1 MKKNDR
7 LIWSS
12 EPNIEAIC
20 KHFEIDFTSLSESEK
35 ECLALELNGE
45 MLNDIR
51 DNLDIWLDRPIL
63 AIAQYGM
70 WGRTKTGVCEI
81 GSNSIKDCLYSNDD
95 KVTWFLDSQGDLRC
109 DGEHE
114 VGTNHYLYRTWKE
127 DVTPRQKQMMMQR
140 VIEGKPVERDI
151 ANITRSLGKEICRQY
166 GWTHPAKIKK

>member
-12 EPNIEAIC
+12 EPNIKAIC
-20 KHFEIDFTSLSESEK
+20 KHFEKDFAGLSESEK
-35 ECLALELNGE
+35 ERLAWELNAE

-51 DNLDIWLDRPIL
+51 DDLDIWLDRPIL
-63 AIAQYGM
+63 LIAQYSLWDRM
-70 WGRTKTGVCEI
+70 KTGVCEI

-114 VGTNHYLYRTWKE
+114 VGTNHYLYRTWKD

-140 VIEGKPVERDI
+140 AFEGKPFERDV
-151 ANITRSLGKEICRQY
+151 ANLTRPIGKEICKQY
-166 GWTHPAKIKK
+166 GWAYPAGYRK

>member
-1 MKKNDR
+1 MLR
-7 LIWSS
+7 
-12 EPNIEAIC
+12 AC
-20 KHFEIDFTSLSESEK
+20 
-35 ECLALELNGE
+35 ALENPAFKKL
-45 MLNDIR
+45 
-51 DNLDIWLDRPIL
+51 LDIWLDRPIL

-114 VGTNHYLYRTWKE
+114 VGTNHYLYRTWKD

-151 ANITRSLGKEICRQY
+151 ANHKVICAGCCISNDDPEYHCNDCGEDFGHRD
-166 GWTHPAKIKK
+166 

>member
-70 WGRTKTGVCEI
+70 WGRTKTDEGA
-81 GSNSIKDCLYSNDD
+81 YDD
-95 KVTWFLDSQGDLRC
+95 IL
-109 DGEHE
+109 
-114 VGTNHYLYRTWKE
+114 
-127 DVTPRQKQMMMQR
+127 
-140 VIEGKPVERDI
+140 
-151 ANITRSLGKEICRQY
+151 A
-166 GWTHPAKIKK
+166 